1 MARQTRQRILDA
13 SLMMF
18 NAQGEP
24 NVTTNHIADEL
35 EISPG
40 NLYYHFRNKDD
51 IIEQLF
57 AVYEQRMDTALV
69 APSGRLPGLEDVWL
83 QLHLVF
89 ECIWDYRFLYRDLVD
104 ILSRNR
110 RLRMRFA
117 RILKR
122 ADEQA
127 HTVMRGLV
135 QAGVMRASADEVDAA
150 STNILVIATF
160 WMNYASARGDKDER
174 ASIRD
179 GIVQV
184 MMLIAPFLRDAERV
198 HLNTLRRSASARLT
212 ALRAS
217 AMAVFGLRSG
227 ALGGGLRFAAGSDQ
241 QAERGQPDMPQ
252 VGFDVG
258 RLLGLARGV
267 LADRG
272 HVGPPWGL
280 AMTTHWRLRVEQS
293 H

>member
-13 SLMMF
+13 SLAMF

-51 IIEQLF
+51 IIEHLF
-57 AVYEQRMDTALV
+57 GKYEERIDAALA

-110 RLRMRFA
+110 RLRIRFA
-117 RILKR
+117 RILRR

-127 HTVMRGLV
+127 HGVMRGLT
-135 QAGVMRASADEVDAA
+135 QAGVMRASAPELDAA
-150 STNILVIATF
+150 ATNVLVISTF
-160 WMNYASARGDKDER
+160 WMNYAAARGDKDEQ

-184 MMLIAPFLRDAERV
+184 MMLLAPFLRDAERV
-198 HLNTLRRSASARLT
+198 HLNTLT
-212 ALRAS
+212 RAYI
-217 AMAVFGLRSG
+217 
-227 ALGGGLRFAAGSDQ
+227 D
-241 QAERGQPDMPQ
+241 
-252 VGFDVG
+252 
-258 RLLGLARGV
+258 
-267 LADRG
+267 
-272 HVGPPWGL
+272 
-280 AMTTHWRLRVEQS
+280 
-293 H
+293 

>member
-13 SLMMF
+13 SLAMF

-57 AVYEQRMDTALV
+57 GGYEARMDTALV
-69 APSGRLPGLEDVWL
+69 APSGRLPELEDVWL

-104 ILSRNR
+104 ILTRNR
-110 RLRMRFA
+110 RLRLRFA

-127 HTVMRGLV
+127 HQVMRGLV
-135 QAGVMRASADEVDAA
+135 QAEVMRASADEVDAA
-150 STNILVIATF
+150 ATNILVIATF
-160 WMNYASARGDKDER
+160 WLNYAAARGDKDER

-198 HLNTLRRSASARLT
+198 HLNTLT
-212 ALRAS
+212 RAY
-217 AMAVFGLRSG
+217 L
-227 ALGGGLRFAAGSDQ
+227 D
-241 QAERGQPDMPQ
+241 
-252 VGFDVG
+252 
-258 RLLGLARGV
+258 
-267 LADRG
+267 
-272 HVGPPWGL
+272 
-280 AMTTHWRLRVEQS
+280 
-293 H
+293 

>member
-13 SLMMF
+13 SLSMF

-57 AVYEQRMDTALV
+57 GGYEQRMDAALS
-69 APSGRLPGLEDVWL
+69 APEGRLPGLEDVWL

-104 ILSRNR
+104 ILTRNR
-110 RLRMRFA
+110 RLRLRFA

-127 HTVMRGLV
+127 HQVMRGLV

-150 STNILVIATF
+150 ATNILVIATF
-160 WMNYASARGDKDER
+160 WLNYAAARGDKDER
-174 ASIRD
+174 TSIRD

-198 HLNTLRRSASARLT
+198 HLNTLT
-212 ALRAS
+212 RAY
-217 AMAVFGLRSG
+217 L
-227 ALGGGLRFAAGSDQ
+227 D
-241 QAERGQPDMPQ
+241 
-252 VGFDVG
+252 
-258 RLLGLARGV
+258 
-267 LADRG
+267 
-272 HVGPPWGL
+272 
-280 AMTTHWRLRVEQS
+280 
-293 H
+293 

>member
-13 SLMMF
+13 SLAMF

-51 IIEQLF
+51 IIEHLF
-57 AVYEQRMDTALV
+57 GRYEERIDAALG
-69 APSGRLPGLEDVWL
+69 APEGRLPGLEDIWL

-89 ECIWDYRFLYRDLVD
+89 ECIWDYRFLYRDLAN

-110 RLRMRFA
+110 RLRIRFA
-117 RILKR
+117 RILRR

-135 QAGVMRASADEVDAA
+135 QAGIMRASKDELAA
-150 STNILVIATF
+150 TATNVLVIATF
-160 WMNYASARGDKDER
+160 WLNYAAARGDKDEH
-174 ASIRD
+174 AAIRD

-184 MMLIAPFLRDAERV
+184 MMLLAPFLRDAELV
-198 HLNTLRRSASARLT
+198 HLNTLT
-212 ALRAS
+212 RAY
-217 AMAVFGLRSG
+217 L
-227 ALGGGLRFAAGSDQ
+227 D
-241 QAERGQPDMPQ
+241 
-252 VGFDVG
+252 
-258 RLLGLARGV
+258 
-267 LADRG
+267 
-272 HVGPPWGL
+272 
-280 AMTTHWRLRVEQS
+280 
-293 H
+293 

>member
-1 MARQTRQRILDA
+1 VARQTRQRILDA
-13 SLMMF
+13 SLAMF

-51 IIEQLF
+51 IIEHLF
-57 AVYEQRMDTALV
+57 GKYEERIDNALT

-110 RLRMRFA
+110 RLRIRFA

-127 HTVMRGLV
+127 HLVMRGLS
-135 QAGVMRASADEVDAA
+135 QAGVMRASAAELDAA
-150 STNILVIATF
+150 ATNVLVISTF
-160 WMNYASARGDKDER
+160 WMNYASARGDKNEQR
-174 ASIRD
+174 SIRD

-184 MMLIAPFLRDAERV
+184 MMLLAPFLRDAERV
-198 HLNTLRRSASARLT
+198 HLNTLT
-212 ALRAS
+212 
-217 AMAVFGLRSG
+217 
-227 ALGGGLRFAAGSDQ
+227 
-241 QAERGQPDMPQ
+241 QAYLD
-252 VGFDVG
+252 
-258 RLLGLARGV
+258 
-267 LADRG
+267 
-272 HVGPPWGL
+272 
-280 AMTTHWRLRVEQS
+280 
-293 H
+293 

>member
-1 MARQTRQRILDA
+1 MARDTRQRILDA
-13 SLMMF
+13 ALAMF
-18 NAQGEP
+18 NTQGEP
-24 NVTTNHIADEL
+24 HVTTNHIADEL

-57 AVYEQRMDTALV
+57 GGYEARMDTALS
-69 APSGRLPGLEDVWL
+69 APEGRLPGLEDVWL

-104 ILSRNR
+104 ILTRNR
-110 RLRMRFA
+110 RLRLRFA

-127 HTVMRGLV
+127 HQVMRGLV

-160 WMNYASARGDKDER
+160 WLNYAAARGDKDEQ

-198 HLNTLRRSASARLT
+198 HLNTLT
-212 ALRAS
+212 RAY
-217 AMAVFGLRSG
+217 L
-227 ALGGGLRFAAGSDQ
+227 D
-241 QAERGQPDMPQ
+241 
-252 VGFDVG
+252 
-258 RLLGLARGV
+258 
-267 LADRG
+267 
-272 HVGPPWGL
+272 
-280 AMTTHWRLRVEQS
+280 
-293 H
+293 

>member
-1 MARQTRQRILDA
+1 MPRQTRQRILDA
-13 SLMMF
+13 ALAMF
-18 NAQGEP
+18 NSQGEP
-24 NVTTNHIADEL
+24 HVTTNHIADEL

-57 AVYEQRMDTALV
+57 AVYEQRMDAALV

-184 MMLIAPFLRDAERV
+184 MMLISPFLRDAERV
-198 HLNTLRRSASARLT
+198 HLNTLT
-212 ALRAS
+212 RAYI
-217 AMAVFGLRSG
+217 
-227 ALGGGLRFAAGSDQ
+227 
-241 QAERGQPDMPQ
+241 E
-252 VGFDVG
+252 
-258 RLLGLARGV
+258 
-267 LADRG
+267 
-272 HVGPPWGL
+272 
-280 AMTTHWRLRVEQS
+280 
-293 H
+293 

>member
-1 MARQTRQRILDA
+1 MTAEDQPVAKQTRQRILDA
-13 SLMMF
+13 ALTMF

-51 IIEQLF
+51 IIEHLF
-57 AVYEQRMDTALV
+57 ARFEERMDAALV
-69 APSGRLPGLEDVWL
+69 APQGRLPGLEDIWL

-89 ECIWDYRFLYRDLVD
+89 ESIWDFRFLYRDLVE

-117 RILKR
+117 RILRR

-127 HTVMRGLV
+127 HTVMRGLS
-135 QAGVMRASADEVDAA
+135 QAGVMRASGEELAA
-150 STNILVIATF
+150 TATNILVIATF
-160 WMNYASARGDKDER
+160 WLNYASARGDKDEH

-198 HLNTLRRSASARLT
+198 HLNTLIHAYL
-212 ALRAS
+212 
-217 AMAVFGLRSG
+217 
-227 ALGGGLRFAAGSDQ
+227 D
-241 QAERGQPDMPQ
+241 
-252 VGFDVG
+252 
-258 RLLGLARGV
+258 
-267 LADRG
+267 
-272 HVGPPWGL
+272 
-280 AMTTHWRLRVEQS
+280 
-293 H
+293 

>member
-13 SLMMF
+13 SLVMF

-57 AVYEQRMDTALV
+57 AVYEQRMDAALA
-69 APSGRLPGLEDVWL
+69 APDGRLPGLEDVWL

-117 RILKR
+117 RILRR

-135 QAGVMRASADEVDAA
+135 QAEVMRASAGEVDAA

-160 WMNYASARGDKDER
+160 WLNYAAARGDKDEQ

-198 HLNTLRRSASARLT
+198 HLNTLT
-212 ALRAS
+212 RAYI
-217 AMAVFGLRSG
+217 
-227 ALGGGLRFAAGSDQ
+227 D
-241 QAERGQPDMPQ
+241 
-252 VGFDVG
+252 
-258 RLLGLARGV
+258 
-267 LADRG
+267 
-272 HVGPPWGL
+272 
-280 AMTTHWRLRVEQS
+280 
-293 H
+293 